1 MYLYWYGF
9 RYLFYTL
16 GYSPILL
23 YFVAQIIASLTIP
36 SSFQFSSISVVS
48 DSLQLHGRQH
58 ANLLCPSPTPR
69 AYSNYVHCVGDAIQ
83 APLVGFIV
91 LLHIHIVVFLPFFF
105 FLKALSHFLKLQY
118 APGSFG
124 VFCAPILELV
134 FSPRNPNFFCWRM
147 DIINHNLGAR
157 CNCYWDVIASWIFQ
171 LTEQGNICVYT
182 NLCIYIYLKIFL

>member
-36 SSFQFSSISVVS
+36 SSFQFSSISVMS

-58 ANLLCPSPTPR
+58 ASLLCPSPTPR

-91 LLHIHIVVFLPFFF
+91 LLHIHIVVFLTFFF
-105 FLKALSHFLKLQY
+105 FFKGTFSLSETAICSRLIW
-118 APGSFG
+118 
-124 VFCAPILELV
+124 CILCSHSRISLFPKE
-134 FSPRNPNFFCWRM
+134 S
-147 DIINHNLGAR
+147 
-157 CNCYWDVIASWIFQ
+157 
-171 LTEQGNICVYT
+171 
-182 NLCIYIYLKIFL
+182 